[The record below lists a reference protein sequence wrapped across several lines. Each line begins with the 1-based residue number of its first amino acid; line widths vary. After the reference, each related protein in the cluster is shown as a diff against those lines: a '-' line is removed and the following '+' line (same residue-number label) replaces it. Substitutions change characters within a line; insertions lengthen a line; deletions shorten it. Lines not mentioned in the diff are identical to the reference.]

1 MARIPY
7 ADTSNPTIAPLVEQI
22 ARERGKVLNLYR
34 MLLHSEPV
42 ASGWLTFMTNI
53 RTRCSLGAD
62 IREAVILRIAVI
74 NQAPYEFSQH
84 IPFALKAGLSQAQIG
99 ALEQG
104 AERIGHERLDAALE
118 YTTQS
123 TKNVRISDACFADIR
138 RNFNHTEIIELTATI
153 GSYNMVS
160 RLLEALQIDHD

>member
-7 ADTSNPTIAPLVEQI
+7 ADLSNPQIAPLVEQI
-22 ARERGKVLNLYR
+22 TRERGKVLNLYR
-34 MLLHSEPV
+34 MLLHSQPV
-42 ASGWLTFMTNI
+42 ASGWLNLMTQI
-53 RTRCSLGAD
+53 RQQCALGAD

-74 NQAPYEFSQH
+74 NQAPYEFQQH
-84 IPFALKAGLSQAQIG
+84 VPFALKAGMQQAQVD
-99 ALEQG
+99 ALESG
-104 AERIGHERLDAALE
+104 AEAIGNTRIDAALD

-123 TKNVRISDACFADIR
+123 TVSIRVSDKCFAAIR
-138 RNFNHTEIIELTATI
+138 RHFTHTEIIELTATI